1 VLQAEADDAVMFG
14 LKSPEQDFA
23 QDRTKGISQR
33 HLIGGRQWLA
43 FLLIGAMARSA
54 KG

>member
-1 VLQAEADDAVMFG
+1 VVLQAEADDAVMVG

-23 QDRTKGISQR
+23 QDRTEG
-33 HLIGGRQWLA
+33 
-43 FLLIGAMARSA
+43 MARSA